1 MNFKHRI
8 RLTGLVYEQDRV
20 LLVQH
25 INPRTGIKRWST
37 PGGGLELSDPDIFR
51 GVEREILEETGLL
64 VSAGKIQFM
73 NEFFDIYNNILM
85 IDIWIQ
91 CHPLTGDRFG
101 PINMDN
107 IREDDYIIDVKWW
120 NKTDFLSANHH
131 ANAPLLKEDFWD
143 NLGVYKGDIVHLG
156 RWEE

>member
-1 MNFKHRI
+1 
-8 RLTGLVYEQDRV
+8 
-20 LLVQH
+20 
-25 INPRTGIKRWST
+25 
-37 PGGGLELSDPDIFR
+37 LELSDPDIFR